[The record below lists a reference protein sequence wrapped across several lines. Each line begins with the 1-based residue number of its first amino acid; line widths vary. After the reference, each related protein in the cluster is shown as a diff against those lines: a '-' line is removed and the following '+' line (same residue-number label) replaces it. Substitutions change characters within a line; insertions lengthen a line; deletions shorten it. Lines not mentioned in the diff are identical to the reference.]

1 MSVQG
6 ASGGTTGPIKLEHAP
21 PRSVKAAR
29 FIALV
34 LAPLLALGV
43 AISMFVSLGRV
54 EAQRHELQRSY
65 ETRWQIQHVFSL
77 LQDAETGQRGHAL
90 TGKPAFLEPYLD
102 AMSALDEQLR
112 VLDRLFADE
121 PDQQRRMV
129 VLRRQV
135 AAKVAIMERGIGI
148 RRDEG
153 LAPVVD
159 YVSTEQGKRAMD
171 AIRATVSEMVARESR
186 SLNARL
192 RAADRQARRA
202 ELVAG
207 LMGLIL
213 LVSLTGAVILIRR
226 HSRARQVLIEELQDR
241 AIRQEAGF
249 ESTLTAVMVFNP
261 SGTIEQMNR
270 AAEKLFGYDRE
281 ELVRRDVSVIMDLAP
296 GEGLFLDRVGVG
308 REAGEGVIREI
319 DGRRKDGL
327 SIPLEVLL
335 APMPLRDGVHVTA
348 SVRDLRERREAERL
362 KDEFVSTVSHELR
375 TPLTSIAGS
384 LSLMDAGVAGP
395 LPEKAARLTHIAK
408 TSCERLVRLIND
420 LLDMQKIA
428 AGKIQLQDGPLD
440 LRDVIAAAAEAIS
453 GMASERRVPVQIA
466 APADPVVV
474 RGDADRLVQV
484 LVNLL
489 SNAMKFSPAG
499 ESVDLT
505 LATEGERAVVRV
517 RDRGPGVP
525 ESFQAS
531 LFSRFAQADGSA
543 GRAVGGSGLGLA
555 ISREIVERHHGV
567 IRLVESSGQGALFA
581 VELPLAPAFQD
592 PPEAQV
598 LICERDPEV
607 AAAMCEALVS
617 EGFSCVQVSGVGE
630 AEAAVRRRRY
640 GVLLLGLRHD
650 DGDGLTL
657 AHRLGSDPT
666 LAPPPV
672 ILVGGETPEAAGSFP
687 IADWITAPLNP
698 LALRAAVR
706 AAITTPGGGARI
718 LHVDDDAELTAVVAA
733 ALEGFGT
740 VEAVATLA
748 QAQAAVRRRRPD
760 LVILDIGL
768 PDGSGLEL
776 LTALGPPGEAPPVIV
791 YSGQE
796 IDAGTLH
803 QVEAVLTKSRV
814 SFGALTQAVRALI
827 RSPQTEEQAP

>member
-1 MSVQG
+1 MSAQG
-6 ASGGTTGPIKLEHAP
+6 SLAGKASLPTTSAP
-21 PRSVKAAR
+21 TPRAVRTAWL
-29 FIALV
+29 IALV
-34 LAPLLALGV
+34 LAPLLAIGV
-43 AISMFVSLGRV
+43 AVAMLVSLNQV

-65 ETRWQIQHVFSL
+65 ETRSQVQHVFSL

-90 TGKPAFLEPYLD
+90 TGNPSFLEPYLE
-102 AMSALDEQLR
+102 AMSGLDEQLR
-112 VLDRLFADE
+112 VLDRLFAYE

-135 AAKVAIMERGIGI
+135 AAKIGFMERGIGL

-153 LAPVVD
+153 LEPVVA
-159 YVSTEQGKRAMD
+159 YVATEQGKRAMD
-171 AIRATVSEMVARESR
+171 AIRSTISGMVAEESR
-186 SLNARL
+186 GLDARL
-192 RAADRQARRA
+192 RAADRQARWA
-202 ELVAG
+202 ETLAG
-207 LMGLIL
+207 LMGLML
-213 LVSLTGAVILIRR
+213 LVSLTGAVALIRR
-226 HSRARQVLIEELQDR
+226 HVRSRQALIDELEDR
-241 AIRQEAGF
+241 SIRQDAGF
-249 ESTLTAVMVFNP
+249 ESTLTPVLVFNP
-261 SGTIEQMNR
+261 SGTIERMNK
-270 AAEKLFGYDRE
+270 AAEQLFAYDRQ
-281 ELVRRDVSVIMDLAP
+281 ELVRRDVSVLMDLAP

-308 REAGEGVIREI
+308 REAGQGIVREL
-319 DGRRKDGL
+319 DGRRKDGQT
-327 SIPLEVLL
+327 IPLEVLL
-335 APMPLRDGVHVTA
+335 SPMPLRDGVHITA
-348 SVRDLRERREAERL
+348 SVRDLRERKEAERL

-440 LRDVIAAAAEAIS
+440 LRDVISAAAETIS
-453 GMASERRVPVQIA
+453 GMASERRVPVAVA
-466 APADPVVV
+466 APTEPVMV
-474 RGDADRLVQV
+474 RGDPDRLVQV

-489 SNAMKFSPAG
+489 SNAMKFSPEG
-499 ESVDLT
+499 QSVDLT
-505 LATEGERAVVRV
+505 LAVADDQAVITV

-525 ESFQAS
+525 ESFQTS

-555 ISREIVERHHGV
+555 ISREIVERHRGV
-567 IRLVESSGQGALFA
+567 IKLAESSDKGAVFA

-592 PPEAQV
+592 PPDAQV

-617 EGFSCVQVSGVGE
+617 EGFSCVQVNGVGE
-630 AEAAVRRRRY
+630 AEAAIRRRRY
-640 GVLLLGLRHD
+640 GVMLLGLRHA

-657 AHRLGSDPT
+657 AHRLGADPT
-666 LAPPPV
+666 LNPPPV
-672 ILVGGETPEAAGSFP
+672 ILVGGETPEAAGTFP
-687 IADWITAPLNP
+687 IADWITAPLDP

-706 AAITTPGGGARI
+706 AAVSTPGGARI

-733 ALEGFGT
+733 ALEGFGV
-740 VEAVATLA
+740 VESAATLA
-748 QAQAAVRRRRPD
+748 QAHAAIRRRKPD

-776 LTALGPPGEAPPVIV
+776 LATLGPPGEAPPVIV

-803 QVEAVLTKSRV
+803 QVETVLTKSRV
-814 SFGALTQAVRALI
+814 SFGALTQAVKALI
-827 RSPQTEEQAP
+827 RSPQTEEQAS

>member
-1 MSVQG
+1 
-6 ASGGTTGPIKLEHAP
+6 
-21 PRSVKAAR
+21 
-29 FIALV
+29 
-34 LAPLLALGV
+34 
-43 AISMFVSLGRV
+43 
-54 EAQRHELQRSY
+54 
-65 ETRWQIQHVFSL
+65 
-77 LQDAETGQRGHAL
+77 
-90 TGKPAFLEPYLD
+90 
-102 AMSALDEQLR
+102 
-112 VLDRLFADE
+112 
-121 PDQQRRMV
+121 V
-129 VLRRQV
+129 V
-135 AAKVAIMERGIGI
+135 
-148 RRDEG
+148 
-153 LAPVVD
+153 
-159 YVSTEQGKRAMD
+159 
-171 AIRATVSEMVARESR
+171 
-186 SLNARL
+186 
-192 RAADRQARRA
+192 
-202 ELVAG
+202 
-207 LMGLIL
+207 
-213 LVSLTGAVILIRR
+213 LIRR
-226 HSRARQVLIEELQDR
+226 HLRSRQSLIDELEDR
-241 AIRQEAGF
+241 SIRLGAGF
-249 ESTLTAVMVFNP
+249 ESTLTAVIVFNP
-261 SGTIEQMNR
+261 SGTIERMNR
-270 AAEKLFGYDRE
+270 AAEQLFGYDRE
-281 ELVRRDVSVIMDLAP
+281 ELVRRDASVLMDLAP

-308 REAGEGVIREI
+308 KEAGQGVVRELEAH
-319 DGRRKDGL
+319 RKDGQTV
-327 SIPLEVLL
+327 PVEVLL

-348 SVRDLRERREAERL
+348 SVRDLRERKEAERL

-428 AGKIQLQDGPLD
+428 AGKIQLQDAPID
-440 LRDVIAAAAEAIS
+440 LRDVIRAAEETIS
-453 GMASERRVPVQIA
+453 GMASERRVPVNVV
-466 APADPVVV
+466 APAEPVMV

-489 SNAMKFSPAG
+489 SNAMKFSPEG
-499 ESVDLT
+499 ERVDLT
-505 LATEGERAVVRV
+505 LVAADGRATIHV

-525 ESFQAS
+525 ESFQGS
-531 LFSRFAQADGSA
+531 LFRRFAQADGSA

-555 ISREIVERHHGV
+555 ISREIVERHRGV
-567 IRLVESSGQGALFA
+567 IKLAETSDKGAVFA
-581 VELPLAPAFQD
+581 VELPLTAVFQD

-617 EGFSCVQVSGVGE
+617 EGFSCVQVNGVGE
-630 AEAAVRRRRY
+630 AEAAIRRRRY
-640 GVLLLGLRHD
+640 GVLLLGLRHE

-657 AHRLGSDPT
+657 AHRLGSDPS
-666 LAPPPV
+666 LAAPPV

-687 IADWITAPLNP
+687 IADWITAPLDP

-706 AAITTPGGGARI
+706 SAVSTPGGARI

-748 QAQAAVRRRRPD
+748 QAHAAVRRRKPD

-776 LTALGPPGEAPPVIV
+776 LPTLGPPGEAPPVIV

-814 SFGALTQAVRALI
+814 SFGALTQAVKALI
-827 RSPQTEEQAP
+827 RTPQTEEQAP